1 MRFCHPEVNDVIK
14 NGPADKV
21 YLFFSKAEGG
31 VLKLDCVTGNCALPV
46 KFWTFLL

>member
-21 YLFFSKAEGG
+21 YKYCVITDLHVIKRC
-31 VLKLDCVTGNCALPV
+31 LKVSEDI
-46 KFWTFLL
+46 